1 MPEEDTILFCLS
13 IFTRFKI
20 LTPDF
25 LIKYYNQDLLTPIA
39 RKQKKARKPREAKML
54 SDIKN
59 LHIMLG
65 GNRLEREE
73 SEYDNSSRRSNIPN
87 LNTHG
92 NNEENH
98 YHNSMENRS
107 SNSAEYRHISAGT
120 DSSAEFNRLSGEL
133 NLRISREMDE
143 MMNEV
148 RSKGPLVMQ

>member
-1 MPEEDTILFCLS
+1 MPT
-13 IFTRFKI
+13 
-20 LTPDF
+20 
-25 LIKYYNQDLLTPIA
+25 A
-39 RKQKKARKPREAKML
+39 RKQKKARKPREAKKV

-92 NNEENH
+92 NNEENL

-107 SNSAEYRHISAGT
+107 SNSAEYGHISAGT

-143 MMNEV
+143 MMNNV